1 MAKLSSNIL
10 SQWEPV
16 FVTRGVPKQPDYAR
30 SKHSVQTSPRLKA
43 FQSCVASS
51 LAGKKFANRIEVRN
65 ALASAAASC
74 RGRGL

>member
-1 MAKLSSNIL
+1 MARLSTNIL

-30 SKHSVQTSPRLKA
+30 SKHSIQTSPKLKA

-51 LAGKKFANRIEVRN
+51 LAGKKFANRIEVRS
-65 ALASAAASC
+65 ALASAASSC